1 MPEFDFT
8 NAVCIVCTDVGFIQT
23 LADKEP
29 VSAPA
34 PTKGIPNIRSFFN
47 GVVLSYTL

>member
-1 MPEFDFT
+1 MPKFDFT
-8 NAVCIVCTDVGFIQT
+8 NAVCVMCIDVAIVQT

-34 PTKGIPNIRSFFN
+34 PTKGIANIS
-47 GVVLSYTL
+47 TLF